1 MQPTKQNEVL
11 MSELMSVA
19 AKRVAFAAA
28 CLGILIFGI
37 VMAIL
42 GALLPSI
49 ITKFGMEMSEAGSL
63 FMVMTMGM
71 LVASILF
78 GPLVDRFGYRWILVL
93 STLLIAVGFFG
104 ISEASGMPLLVGA
117 LLAIG
122 LGGGVVN
129 GGTNALVADLYP
141 ENRGGGLSLLGVF
154 FGVGAFFTPFLL
166 GSLLDLYSYESL
178 MRTLAGT
185 MALPLFF
192 FALVRY
198 PEPKQAEGFPV
209 REALA
214 LTREKPLLLFGAIL
228 FMQSGLEMTMGGWT
242 STYLDQE
249 IGMRGSRAV
258 LYLSFY
264 WAGMMVARTSLG
276 KLLGSIGSYKIL
288 YGSLSIS
295 LVGALLM
302 MFAGTQLL
310 AVTGIT
316 LLGVGLAAGF
326 PVVLGLV
333 GDRYSHL
340 SGTAFSLVLTIGLTG
355 GMVLPWLVGVVA
367 DLTTI
372 RVALGVLPI
381 LLLLIFILLGQVRR
395 SMGSN

>member
-1 MQPTKQNEVL
+1 
-11 MSELMSVA
+11 MSETLSTA
-19 AKRVAFAAA
+19 AKRLAFTSA

-49 ITKFGMEMSEAGSL
+49 IVKFGMEMSKAGSL
-63 FMVMTMGM
+63 FMVMTFGM
-71 LVASILF
+71 LGGSVLF
-78 GPLVDRFGYRWILVL
+78 GPLADRFGYRWILVI
-93 STLLIAVGFFG
+93 SALLIALGFYG
-104 ISEASGMPLLVGA
+104 ISEAGGMVALVVA
-117 LLAIG
+117 LLGIG

-129 GGTNALVADLYP
+129 GGTNSLVADIYP

-154 FGVGAFFTPFLL
+154 FGVGAFGTPFLL
-166 GSLLDLYSYESL
+166 GSLLDLYTYEAL
-178 MRTLAGT
+178 MYALAGT
-185 MALPLFF
+185 MVLPLIF

-214 LTREKPLLLFGAIL
+214 LTREKPLLLFGVIL
-228 FMQSGLEMTMGGWT
+228 FMQSGMEMTMGGWT

-249 IGMRGSRAV
+249 IGMKGSRAV

-264 WAGMMVARTSLG
+264 WAGMMVARTGLG

-295 LVGALLM
+295 LAGAILM
-302 MFAGTQLL
+302 IAASSQTL
-310 AVTGIT
+310 AITGIT

-326 PVVLGLV
+326 PVILGLV
-333 GDRYSHL
+333 GDRYAHL

-355 GMVLPWLVGVVA
+355 GMILPWFVGVLA
-367 DLTTI
+367 DLFSI
-372 RVALGVLPI
+372 RVALGVLP
-381 LLLLIFILLGQVRR
+381 LLLLLVFFLLGRVRH
-395 SMGSN
+395 SMDQ